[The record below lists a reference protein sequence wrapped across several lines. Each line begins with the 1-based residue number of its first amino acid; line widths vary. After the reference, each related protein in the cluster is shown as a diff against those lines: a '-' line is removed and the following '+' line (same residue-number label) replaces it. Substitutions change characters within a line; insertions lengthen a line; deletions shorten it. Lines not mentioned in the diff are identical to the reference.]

1 MSFAFTTPIVAL
13 TVRCNSTMEVWKVL
27 ENLFPSIS
35 NSHVMNLKGELHSI
49 GKDIDSSDIYLKK
62 IKVFRDKL
70 MIVGVFL
77 PAFLIQ
83 LHQKVISLSIMI
95 ETILLGLML
104 SYEVFDFFQFCLMK
118 NCFILQLRGFQRN
131 IVPLR

>member
-1 MSFAFTTPIVAL
+1 MSFAFTAPIVAL
-13 TVRCNSTMEVWKVL
+13 TVHCNSTMEVWKVL

-70 MIVGVFL
+70 MVVGVFL
-77 PAFLIQ
+77 PPFLIR
-83 LHQKVISLSIMI
+83 LHQKAISLSIMI
-95 ETILLGLML
+95 GTILLGLML
-104 SYEVFDFFQFCLMK
+104 SYEVSNFFQFCLMK